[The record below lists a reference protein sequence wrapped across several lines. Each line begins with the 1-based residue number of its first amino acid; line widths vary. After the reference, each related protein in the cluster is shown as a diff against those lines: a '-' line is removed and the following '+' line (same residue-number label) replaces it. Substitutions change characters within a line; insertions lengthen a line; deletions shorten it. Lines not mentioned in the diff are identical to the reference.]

1 MTAISHHISDETLQD
16 YAAGTLNHELEVVIA
31 CHMTLCPACRARS
44 SLAEAFGGAE
54 LSSCTPTATT
64 TNAAD
69 LLDRLDE
76 AANSYGTE
84 PTKPVVSGEG
94 INQIPMPLQ
103 RLLPTTLD
111 KLEWKRLAPGIKQ
124 HNLSDRHRKE
134 GAFKLLNLSPGVVL
148 SKHTHHDRELTLVLQ
163 GSYQDEI
170 GRFKAGDIADFG
182 DDVMHQPVVDTD
194 KPCIALIATMSPVRY
209 SGMFG
214 RIIQPF
220 VGI

>member
-1 MTAISHHISDETLQD
+1 MS
-16 YAAGTLNHELEVVIA
+16 
-31 CHMTLCPACRARS
+31 
-44 SLAEAFGGAE
+44 
-54 LSSCTPTATT
+54 
-64 TNAAD
+64 
-69 LLDRLDE
+69 RLDDDTAVPE
-76 AANSYGTE
+76 QTAVATDAFPEVTENSV
-84 PTKPVVSGEG
+84 PR
-94 INQIPMPLQ
+94 PLQ

-111 KLEWKRLAPGIKQ
+111 KLEWRRLAPGIKQ

-134 GAFKLLNLSPGVVL
+134 GAFKLLNLAPGVVL

-182 DDVMHQPVVDTD
+182 DDVLHQPVVDTD